1 MKPSL
6 KKEEREQILSKIQGY
21 FEMERGEEI
30 GTIAAD
36 QVFQFIEK
44 EVAPHFY
51 NQGVRDA
58 KRMLEE
64 KMMNLDEDIT
74 SLEKPTYPTR
84 R

>member
-6 KKEEREQILSKIQGY
+6 KKEEREQIRSKIQGY

-36 QVFQFIEK
+36 QFFQFIEK
-44 EVAPHFY
+44 EISPHFY
-51 NQGVRDA
+51 NQGVQDA
-58 KRMLEE
+58 KKMLEE